1 MEMVKKYILLFLTYI
16 IPVEFIPIV
25 FSGITIKYSYLGIF
39 LISLI
44 LAGALLLLDPIFN
57 FLTVK
62 ENIITKF
69 LLCIAFMYGAVY
81 VIITYIK
88 IIEIQNGK
96 ILTTLVKGTIYQTY
110 LHFSL
115 TNFEIITITS
125 IILAIWGIIMT
136 ILI

>member
-1 MEMVKKYILLFLTYI
+1 MVKKYILLFLTYI